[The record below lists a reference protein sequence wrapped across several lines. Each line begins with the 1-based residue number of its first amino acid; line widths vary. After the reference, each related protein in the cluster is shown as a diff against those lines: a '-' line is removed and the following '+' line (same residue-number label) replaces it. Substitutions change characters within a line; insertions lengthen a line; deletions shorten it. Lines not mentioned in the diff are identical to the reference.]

1 MKIITSYLNHLPDWQ
16 RKKTWQADK
25 TLLNPLIESCK
36 SNGINLVI
44 LNNCFESDDIFINV
58 KPNQNILPNMARWLL
73 IYDYLQENK
82 PESFFCVDST
92 DVELVNV
99 PKLEKGYIYS
109 GDEWNMKVRNNWMR
123 TFEAPN
129 VLVDDY
135 NEIINKNLN
144 KTLLN
149 CGVVGG
155 YYSDVMPFIYDLSN
169 LHLNFSMN
177 IGCNDMAMYNY
188 LMYKKYINKTK
199 HGFPVCSKFKE
210 FEKTTLAWFR
220 HK

>member
-1 MKIITSYLNHLPDWQ
+1 MKIIATYLNHLPDGQ
-16 RKKTWQADK
+16 RKETWQADK

-155 YYSDVMPFIYDLSN
+155 YYSDLMPFIYDLSN

>member
-1 MKIITSYLNHLPDWQ
+1 MKIIATYLNHLPDWQ

-155 YYSDVMPFIYDLSN
+155 Y
-169 LHLNFSMN
+169 
-177 IGCNDMAMYNY
+177 
-188 LMYKKYINKTK
+188 
-199 HGFPVCSKFKE
+199 
-210 FEKTTLAWFR
+210 
-220 HK
+220 